1 MTERMEKAI
10 EYRDIL
16 RECVQLEAQIF
27 GEDKTNTTPLHL
39 IPAKKPGRPKGGARI
54 KIDRGKLFALKNAGW
69 SNADIASELGCG
81 EKTVANILCD
91 ERAAAKE
98 EGRAP
103 KA

>member
-1 MTERMEKAI
+1 MLTDRMELVI
-10 EYRDIL
+10 EYIDKL
-16 RECVQLEAQIF
+16 KEAKELESQLF
-27 GEDKTNTTPLHL
+27 GDSNALPVHL
-39 IPAKKPGRPKGGARI
+39 IQKPGRPKGGARV
-54 KIDRGKLFALKNAGW
+54 KIDRGKLYALKNAGW

-98 EGRAP
+98 EGRPP